1 MQRWVHLGTMRKQPA
16 KSFPAILRNLR
27 TANNLSIRKAA
38 TMFKIS
44 PSLLQRYESGDVI
57 PGMTNME
64 RIADSLGV
72 SVDTL
77 IGRRGAA

>member
-1 MQRWVHLGTMRKQPA
+1 MKTPSKFPEILKSLRK
-16 KSFPAILRNLR
+16 
-27 TANNLSIRKAA
+27 ANQLSVRKAA
-38 TMFKIS
+38 KRFEIS
-44 PSLLQRYESGDVI
+44 PSLLQRYESGAVI

>member
-1 MQRWVHLGTMRKQPA
+1 MKPNPRFPEILKSLRK
-16 KSFPAILRNLR
+16 
-27 TANNLSIRKAA
+27 ANQLSVRKAA
-38 TMFKIS
+38 KEFGIS